1 MKWII
6 GDYGDIMGT
15 KEFGDC
21 NGVIYVDISE
31 NVLKKTIELIDNESV
46 EVVGMKARKFVEKY
60 TWEDI
65 VADFESVLEEV
76 T

>member
-6 GDYGDIMGT
+6 GDYGDILET
-15 KEFGDC
+15 KEFGAC

-31 NVLKKTIELIDNESV
+31 NVLKKAVELIENGSLKEHGSR
-46 EVVGMKARKFVEKY
+46 ARGFVEKY
-60 TWEDI
+60 NWEDI
-65 VADFESVLEEV
+65 VADFEGVLEEV